1 MITLLACGGWGLF
14 IIGALVHVRHRRRL
28 ADLLVLHTRHADAL
42 APVVVALELVISIGL
57 VVTWTIGFRAGT
69 VVLAL
74 AGLAIGLGFVGWV
87 SRLLLSDS
95 DLPCACSF
103 SSAPTTIWSLVRSAA
118 TLLVGLAA
126 LAPDRAA
133 QPGAE
138 FAATLL
144 AGLAVAAAIY
154 VLPESLSWHRETE
167 RLRLAVREQLAMQG
181 LTTDQPRTAP
191 GVRAR

>member
-14 IIGALVHVRHRRRL
+14 VIGALVHARHRRRL
-28 ADLLVLHTRHADAL
+28 ADLLILHTRHADAL
-42 APVVVALELVISIGL
+42 APVVIAIELIISFGL
-57 VVTWTIGFRAGT
+57 VATWATGLRVGT
-69 VVLAL
+69 VLLAL
-74 AGLAIGLGFVGWV
+74 TGFVVGLGFVVWV

-118 TLLVGLAA
+118 TLLVVFAA
-126 LAPDRAA
+126 VAPARAE

-138 FAATLL
+138 FAATML
-144 AGLAVAAAIY
+144 AGLAIAAAIY

-167 RLRLAVREQLAMQG
+167 RLRQTIREQLAMQG
-181 LTTDQPRTAP
+181 PAINQPHNPQQVQAQ
-191 GVRAR
+191 